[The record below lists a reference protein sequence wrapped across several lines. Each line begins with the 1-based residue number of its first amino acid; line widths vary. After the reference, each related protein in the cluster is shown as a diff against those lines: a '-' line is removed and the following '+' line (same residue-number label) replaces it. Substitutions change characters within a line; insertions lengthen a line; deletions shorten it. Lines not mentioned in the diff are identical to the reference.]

1 MVPDGWHESKLG
13 QLFKSRRARG
23 KAGLPTLSVTLDE
36 GLVRRDSLDRKMDT
50 TLAPEEHLLVRK
62 GDIAYNMMRMWQ
74 GASGL
79 AEHDALVSPAY
90 VVLEPTERINPLF
103 ASYLFKTPRMVY
115 LFWAYSHGLTR
126 DRLRLY
132 FDDFS
137 LIHVT
142 IPSVEEQKKI
152 TQIVATWDRA
162 IELVEKL
169 IANSQLQKRSL
180 LQALLTAT
188 RRVPGF
194 ESSEWHVGKLGD
206 LCSLRGGSG
215 FKENYQGE
223 SSGQYPFIKV
233 SDFNNPR
240 NSTTIREANNWIN
253 EDVRK
258 EIGARVIPKH
268 SVVFAKVGA
277 ALLSNRR
284 RIVEVETIIDNNLMA
299 AIPGR
304 NTSTE
309 FLYYLLQAV
318 DFAKLV
324 QEGAVPSINQTELAK
339 VKVRYPSMGE
349 QIRLA
354 AILGRAEEEN
364 AALDNYRR
372 VLITERNTL
381 FRQLLTGKRRVK
393 IEEEVA

>member
-1 MVPDGWHESKLG
+1 MVPDGWHEAKLG

-23 KAGLPTLSVTLDE
+23 EAGLPTLSVTLDE
-36 GLVRRDSLDRKMDT
+36 GLVKRDSLDRKMDT
-50 TLAPEEHLLVRK
+50 NLTPEEHLLVRK

-90 VVLEPTERINPLF
+90 VVLEPTERIDPLF
-103 ASYLFKTPRMVY
+103 ASYFFKTPRMVY

-137 LIHVT
+137 LIQVT
-142 IPSVEEQKKI
+142 IPSLEEQKKMAE
-152 TQIVATWDRA
+152 IVGTWDSA

-169 IANSQLQKRSL
+169 IANSQLQKRAL
-180 LQALLTAT
+180 LQGLLTT
-188 RRVPGF
+188 NRRVPGF
-194 ESSEWHVGKLGD
+194 ESSEWRVGKLGD

-215 FKENYQGE
+215 FKEDYQGE

-258 EIGARVIPKH
+258 KMGARVIPKH

-284 RIVEVETIIDNNLMA
+284 RIVDRDTIIDNNLMA
-299 AIPGR
+299 AIPGP
-304 NTSTE
+304 NTCTE

-339 VKVRYPSMGE
+339 VKVRYPSVGE

-354 AILGRAEEEN
+354 AILGHAEREN
-364 AALDNYRR
+364 TALDNYHR

-381 FRQLLTGKRRVK
+381 FRQLLTGKCQIKV
-393 IEEEVA
+393 EEVA

>member
-180 LQALLTAT
+180 FQA
-188 RRVPGF
+188 
-194 ESSEWHVGKLGD
+194 D
-206 LCSLRGGSG
+206 
-215 FKENYQGE
+215 
-223 SSGQYPFIKV
+223 
-233 SDFNNPR
+233 
-240 NSTTIREANNWIN
+240 
-253 EDVRK
+253 
-258 EIGARVIPKH
+258 
-268 SVVFAKVGA
+268 
-277 ALLSNRR
+277 
-284 RIVEVETIIDNNLMA
+284 
-299 AIPGR
+299 
-304 NTSTE
+304 
-309 FLYYLLQAV
+309 
-318 DFAKLV
+318 
-324 QEGAVPSINQTELAK
+324 
-339 VKVRYPSMGE
+339 
-349 QIRLA
+349 
-354 AILGRAEEEN
+354 
-364 AALDNYRR
+364 
-372 VLITERNTL
+372 
-381 FRQLLTGKRRVK
+381 
-393 IEEEVA
+393 